1 MTSMQNNSNKRVCII
16 GAGPS
21 GTAVLR
27 AFHSAQ
33 SKGESI
39 PEIVCYEKQS
49 SAGGLW
55 NYSWRTGLG
64 ADGTRVHNSMYRH
77 LWSNGPKECLEFSDY
92 SFEEHFGFAIPSY
105 PPREVLQDY
114 IVGRVKKDNLLK
126 WVQCNTSVI
135 TTTYDAT
142 TSKFTVKTA
151 NSATGVEKIEIF
163 DYVLCCS
170 GHFSTPNVSKFKAKE
185 RHANGAL

>member
-142 TSKFTVKTA
+142 TTKFTVKTA

-170 GHFSTPNVSKFKAKE
+170 GHF
-185 RHANGAL
+185 R